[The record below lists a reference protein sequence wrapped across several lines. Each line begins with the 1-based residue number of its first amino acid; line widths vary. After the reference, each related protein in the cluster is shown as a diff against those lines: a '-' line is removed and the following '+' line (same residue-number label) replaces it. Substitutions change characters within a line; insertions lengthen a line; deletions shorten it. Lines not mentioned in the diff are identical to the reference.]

1 MRKLAFGAFALLLLA
16 VSGAAAETRSIS
28 LAPVPFE
35 VRMPAEIAD
44 RLTTA
49 PMSGPFAEEAV
60 KAGVTASTLVNYET
74 ADGQK
79 TILMG
84 VYYTPEDRFDA
95 AQNPSEPPPFGQ
107 PVIRAGGMVLSIAG
121 PHDTIFDPETV
132 DGKNVVAASA
142 LIYEPGSYTRAE

>member
-1 MRKLAFGAFALLLLA
+1 MRKFAFGAVALLLLA

-35 VRMPAEIAD
+35 VRMPVEIAE

-49 PMSGPFAEEAV
+49 LMSGPYAEDAAR
-60 KAGVTASTLVNYET
+60 AGVTASTLVDYET
-74 ADGQK
+74 AAGQ
-79 TILMG
+79 TAILMA

-95 AQNPSEPPPFGQ
+95 AQNPNEPPPFGQ

-142 LIYEPGSYTRAE
+142 LIYEPGSYAKVE

>member
-16 VSGAAAETRSIS
+16 VPGAAAETTSIS
-28 LAPVPFE
+28 LAPVPYE
-35 VRMPAEIAD
+35 VRMPAEIAE

-49 PMSGPFAEEAV
+49 PMSGPYAEDAA

-74 ADGQK
+74 AAGQK
-79 TILMG
+79 AILMG

-95 AQNPSEPPPFGQ
+95 AQNPNEPPPFGQ

-142 LIYEPGSYTRAE
+142 LIYEPGNYAKVE